1 LDRFGI
7 PRDFGPRGMLDLVIA
22 NGWLTLDRSGTFVK
36 FAPSG
41 A

>member
-1 LDRFGI
+1 
-7 PRDFGPRGMLDLVIA
+7 MLDLVIA